1 VSENNNPYDTLFR
14 AAFAEPQA
22 AKDLT
27 LFLLPQSRERGF
39 AAAQVT
45 VEPESLVD
53 EQART
58 HRTDLLL
65 QFSRPRRGGATRA
78 ASAYVYVLYE
88 HKSYSYRWV
97 TVQLLR
103 YMATIWQRLTG
114 ETDKHGDGLLPEI
127 LPVVIYHG
135 GEPWAAPL
143 QFAELVEGGREAAH
157 VPHYEPVFVDL
168 TGIEDHRITG
178 PLRLMLGLIAL
189 KYARKKMTQADGD
202 LLTELLHRGSA
213 DPATRHLV
221 QVVEQVYVTVK
232 PESEVKALVAAATR
246 LA

>member
-1 VSENNNPYDTLFR
+1 MSDDYRDRITAVLKHYPQVQRAVLFGSRAKGTARNGSDTDLALEGQDLDDTILVQIRRHIDDLLLPVSVDVIHCTPDT
-14 AAFAEPQA
+14 
-22 AKDLT
+22 K
-27 LFLLPQSRERGF
+27 FLLPQSRERGF

-45 VEPESLVD
+45 VEPESLID
-53 EQART
+53 EEART

-135 GEPWAAPL
+135 KRA
-143 QFAELVEGGREAAH
+143 VGG
-157 VPHYEPVFVDL
+157 
-168 TGIEDHRITG
+168 
-178 PLRLMLGLIAL
+178 
-189 KYARKKMTQADGD
+189 
-202 LLTELLHRGSA
+202 
-213 DPATRHLV
+213 
-221 QVVEQVYVTVK
+221 
-232 PESEVKALVAAATR
+232 AAAVCR
-246 LA
+246 AGRRRP